1 MTWWRTIWQCITA
14 LFRTRKEKPMQPAI
28 PTKHRPWTF
37 MVYMAGDNGKVF
49 YTAAGPKKLMAEM
62 TTAGYTDIW
71 KMAQVG
77 TTDACAV
84 VCLFDTQE
92 EAYFVEVRPGQ
103 GMADSRVEVLGE
115 VNTGA
120 PNTLRDFIVRGIRQY
135 PADRYALV
143 IWNHG
148 TGWLDVDHYAVVRD
162 IGDSTHQTH
171 NAIFRSTVRQMAEA
185 RAADGTATTRPI
197 AFDDSSKDFLDT
209 KDLHK
214 AFSEAEALTGRRL
227 DLIGMDACL
236 MAMVE
241 GARELAAHA
250 DYFVG
255 SQEVEPMNGW
265 PYALILQGLNVTPGM
280 APADLADRVVR
291 DYAKAYNAATRP
303 DETVTQSAI
312 RLAATSE
319 TESLTRV
326 LVDAVLARGQEAV
339 LRSKANEARTA
350 TVKFQ
355 DRNYR
360 DLGDFARI
368 LADKASWE
376 GYSEV
381 ATAAQALYAHLYAR
395 AAQAPVL
402 QVAFRPA
409 YAGATGMSVYLP
421 PAEKPLSQR
430 QKELAT
436 YRQLA
441 FPQATGWDRLVEWLN
456 GDF

>member
-1 MTWWRTIWQCITA
+1 MDPST
-14 LFRTRKEKPMQPAI
+14 PMR
-28 PTKHRPWTF
+28 RPWTF

-71 KMAQVG
+71 EMAHVG
-77 TTDACAV
+77 TTDACAAI
-84 VCLFDTQE
+84 CLFDTQE

-115 VNTGA
+115 VNTGE
-120 PNTLRDFIVRGIRQY
+120 PNTLRDFIVRGMRQY
-135 PADRYALV
+135 PADHYALV

-148 TGWLDVDHYAVVRD
+148 TGWLDVDHYAPVRD
-162 IGDSTHQTH
+162 IGDPAHRSHG
-171 NAIFRSTVRQMAEA
+171 AIFRSTLRKITEG
-185 RAADGTATTRPI
+185 DTTRPI
-197 AFDDSSKDFLDT
+197 AYDDTSKDFLDT
-209 KDLHK
+209 AGLRR

-236 MAMVE
+236 MAAVE

-255 SQEVEPMNGW
+255 SQEVEPMDGW
-265 PYALILQGLNVTPGM
+265 PYALILQGLNATPDM

-291 DYAKAYNAATRP
+291 DYARAYNAATRQ

-312 RLAATSE
+312 RLAATGE
-319 TESLTRV
+319 TET
-326 LVDAVLARGQEAV
+326 LARALVNALLAREQEAV
-339 LRSKANEARTA
+339 LRSLANRARAEAL
-350 TVKFQ
+350 KFE

-360 DLGDFARI
+360 DLGDFAKR
-368 LADKASWE
+368 LADKTEWE
-376 GYSEV
+376 NYPEV
-381 ATAAQALYAHLYAR
+381 TAAAQALYGHLYAR
-395 AAQAPVL
+395 TAQAPVL
-402 QVAFRPA
+402 RVAFRPA

-430 QKELAT
+430 QKELT
-436 YRQLA
+436 IYRQLA
-441 FPQATGWDRLVEWLN
+441 FPQATGWDRLVAWLN